1 MALFWVL
8 CRGCFTTGWRNSCPH
23 SVCCRLSSFAFQ
35 VSLFETYR
43 FVLKISL
50 DIPCIP
56 YVRSCKSRKGKIP
69 CPDSGRFT
77 SVYTALIKTHL
88 IFENFSKTKAKD
100 LIRNVFGFPFFSLLN
115 SGFDKLSSCQFF
127 LIFYLF
133 NDILLT
139 LAISDKN
146 RLNFLV
152 RLEVNLCLNHGSH
165 LDRTLLE
172 HERSSVQMSC

>member
-23 SVCCRLSSFAFQ
+23 SVFCRLSSFAFQ

-43 FVLKISL
+43 FVLNISL

-69 CPDSGRFT
+69 CTDSGRFT

-115 SGFDKLSSCQFF
+115 SGSDKLSSCQFF
-127 LIFYLF
+127 F
-133 NDILLT
+133 NF
-139 LAISDKN
+139 S
-146 RLNFLV
+146 F
-152 RLEVNLCLNHGSH
+152 
-165 LDRTLLE
+165 
-172 HERSSVQMSC
+172 VQWYFANTRHQWQKQAQLSCQAGG

>member
-8 CRGCFTTGWRNSCPH
+8 CRGCFTAGWRNSCPH
-23 SVCCRLSSFAFQ
+23 SVCCRLSSLAFQ

-43 FVLKISL
+43 FILKIST
-50 DIPCIP
+50 DMPFIP
-56 YVRSCKSRKGKIP
+56 YVRSCKNRKGKIA
-69 CPDSGRFT
+69 CTDSGRFT
-77 SVYTALIKTHL
+77 SVYTALIKTPL

-127 LIFYLF
+127 LIFHLF

-152 RLEVNLCLNHGSH
+152 RLEVN
-165 LDRTLLE
+165 
-172 HERSSVQMSC
+172 V

>member
-1 MALFWVL
+1 M
-8 CRGCFTTGWRNSCPH
+8 
-23 SVCCRLSSFAFQ
+23 
-35 VSLFETYR
+35 
-43 FVLKISL
+43 
-50 DIPCIP
+50 
-56 YVRSCKSRKGKIP
+56 RSCKSRKGKIP
-69 CPDSGRFT
+69 CTDSGRFT

-127 LIFYLF
+127 LIFHLF

-152 RLEVNLCLNHGSH
+152 RLEVN
-165 LDRTLLE
+165 
-172 HERSSVQMSC
+172 V